1 MRQSQFVNGY
11 MSRIEALLDS
21 VLDRFDPKEF
31 RTSKLLSSEINA
43 AETLFL
49 EYRAQYRK
57 EPELDYLQQC
67 VNDFGVLRMSLFN
80 ANEREISCEDFES
93 FHIQNLEQQRLLDR
107 SKFETEDYFFI
118 RDRELLK
125 ARKFFN
131 EKANQPTGYD
141 RFDIKVSKQT
151 QQMAFELLA
160 DQFKA
165 DYATFYGGM
174 EVEKTAI

>member
-1 MRQSQFVNGY
+1 MRQAQFVNGY

-21 VLDRFDPKEF
+21 VLDYFDPKEF

-67 VNDFGVLRMSLFN
+67 VNDFGVHRMSLFN

-107 SKFETEDYFFI
+107 SKYETEDYFFV
-118 RDRELLK
+118 RDRELLR
-125 ARKFFN
+125 ARKFFQG
-131 EKANQPTGYD
+131 KANQLTGYD
-141 RFDIKVSKQT
+141 RFDIRVSKQT
-151 QQMAFELLA
+151 QEMAFELLT
-160 DQFKA
+160 DQFKS
-165 DYATFYGGM
+165 DYAEFYSGM
-174 EVEKTAI
+174 KVEKVFV